1 MVVGGG
7 PAGLKAAAV
16 AAERGHEVHLH
27 EREAQTGGQAKL
39 AQLLPKRA
47 EFGGIIT
54 NLTREAERHGAI
66 IHRRSEVTRELL
78 MREKPDAV
86 ILATGSTPAHAAD
99 RRRSGADRPCRRYSG
114 GPRHDRRPRRRL

>member
-27 EREAQTGGQAKL
+27 EREAQTGGQARL

-54 NLTREAERHGAI
+54 NLTAEAERHGAI
-66 IHRRSEVTRELL
+66 IHRRSEVTRALL
-78 MREKPDAV
+78 EREGR
-86 ILATGSTPAHAAD
+86 T
-99 RRRSGADRPCRRYSG
+99 R
-114 GPRHDRRPRRRL
+114 